1 MINRHQLQTMCD
13 FVEQQGLSEQ
23 TLAELRR
30 QYAGLHFTWCMEDD
44 INYPFP
50 ALERDAFHVF
60 LVDSRDHC
68 SALTR
73 DSEVASGVVFAERVA
88 E

>member
-13 FVEQQGLSEQ
+13 FVEQQGLNEQ
-23 TLAELRR
+23 TLAELRK
-30 QYAGLHFTWCMEDD
+30 QYAGLHFTWCMDDD
-44 INYPFP
+44 INYPH
-50 ALERDAFHVF
+50 AAAERDGFNVF

-68 SALTR
+68 SALTQ
-73 DSEVASGVVFAERVA
+73 DCEVASGVVFAEVIA